1 MNRYLALGCL
11 GLGLM
16 VSPLLSGLSTGA
28 VPAPKI
34 GVIDLDNT
42 LSSTPAG
49 KRANDAFEKTRK
61 AKQSELDK
69 AQQDLKAADAELI
82 NMQQFDPTTFT
93 VLETSPFKSME
104 DLVKQVKDNPDT
116 VTWGSPPTGSAA
128 MIGKIIVHGDTRE
141 QALARMRTAL
151 SETVIEGI
159 NTNVPLHR
167 ELMVDAKF
175 MAGGTNIHYLEEWL
189 SHHKR

>member
-34 GVIDLDNT
+34 GVIDLDST

-61 AKQSELDK
+61 AKQTELDK
-69 AQQDLKAADAELI
+69 KQEELKKADADLDKQKAILKPEVYQQKRQDLEKRFVEL
-82 NMQQFDPTTFT
+82 QQ
-93 VLETSPFKSME
+93 VYVKLERDLAGERTKLIQDLLKQASP
-104 DLVKQVKDNPDT
+104 
-116 VTWGSPPTGSAA
+116 
-128 MIGKIIVHGDTRE
+128 KIE
-141 QALARMRTAL
+141 ALAKAEGVNVIIDREAVVWADKAVDLTAKL
-151 SETVIEGI
+151 NEQ
-159 NTNVPLHR
+159 
-167 ELMVDAKF
+167 MK
-175 MAGGTNIHYLEEWL
+175 
-189 SHHKR
+189 